1 MNLYPSEEDVFQ
13 NLKDAGCDEETIQTF
28 MDNLQN
34 GKQAKGMRLLENHR
48 RSLLDN
54 LHEEQKRIDCLDYL
68 LFVLKKQKQ

>member
-1 MNLYPSEEDVFQ
+1 MNLYPSEGDVFQ
-13 NLKDAGCDEETIQTF
+13 NLKDAGCDEETIQSF